1 MVRFDK
7 VRGAGQNSRMPAEL
21 VIRNARVIDGSGSP
35 AFLAD
40 VEISEGRITLVGTSG
55 GGAREIDAAGQVLC
69 PGFVDTHSHD
79 DGAFLRHPDMGFKLA
94 QGVTTDISG
103 NCGFSTIPN
112 EPGREYMPGDISGP
126 GSGWT
131 DLNSYFDACMAKK
144 PAINNAMLVG
154 HNRIRAH
161 VVGLEK
167 RPASA
172 EEIAEMR
179 GHVTQAMEQG
189 AVGFSTGL
197 IYEPGRY
204 SNTEEVVALARECTP
219 FTGIYATHMRNEGDK
234 LLEAVDEAMLI
245 AREAGIPL
253 HISHHKSAGR
263 RNWGRVKESLAKVD
277 AANAAGMDITLDV
290 YPYTAGSGPMWQ
302 YVNLDNID
310 VEWANGVMIANCP
323 DYPEFEGKMVPD
335 IATEHEWSVE
345 ETVRNVLTSERGRQV
360 ICIHFII
367 DEADIETNLR
377 HPKMLVG
384 SDGIPV
390 LKGNPH
396 PRLYGTMPRVLSRY
410 VRERKVLTL
419 EDAIRRMTSASC
431 ERFGLVDRGLVREGY
446 FADLVLFDPE
456 TVEDLAT
463 YEQPKQEPRG
473 ISLVLVNGEV
483 AYEDGR
489 HTGVGSGQMLRFK
502 R

>member
-1 MVRFDK
+1 
-7 VRGAGQNSRMPAEL
+7 MPADL
-21 VIRNARVIDGSGSP
+21 VIRNALVIDGSGSP
-35 AFLAD
+35 GHPAD
-40 VEISEGRITLVGTSG
+40 VTIAEGEIAEIGTAGSA
-55 GGAREIDAAGQVLC
+55 AREIDARGQVLC

-79 DGAFLRHPDMGFKLA
+79 DGAFLRYPDMAFKLA
-94 QGVTTDISG
+94 QGVTSEISG

-126 GSGWT
+126 GSEWT
-131 DLNSYFDACMAKK
+131 DLETYFAACMARK

-167 RPASA
+167 RLATA
-172 EEIAEMR
+172 TELAEMR
-179 GHVTQAMEQG
+179 GHVARAMEQG

-204 SNTEEVVALARECTP
+204 SNTDEVVALASECRP
-219 FTGIYATHMRNEGDK
+219 YSGIYATHMRNEGDK
-234 LLEAVDEAMLI
+234 LLEAVDEAMHI
-245 AREAGIPL
+245 AREAAIPL

-263 RNWGRVKESLAKVD
+263 RNWGRVAESLAKVD
-277 AANAAGMDITLDV
+277 AANASGMDITLDV

-302 YVNLDNID
+302 YVNLENID
-310 VEWANGVMIANCP
+310 VEWANGVMIASCP
-323 DYPEFEGKMVPD
+323 DYREFEGKMVPD
-335 IATEHEWSVE
+335 IAREHEWTVE
-345 ETVRNVLTSERGRQV
+345 EAVRNILTSARGRQV

-377 HPKMLVG
+377 HPRMLIG
-384 SDGIPV
+384 SDGIPE

-396 PRLYGTMPRVLSRY
+396 PRLFGTMPRVLARY
-410 VRERKVLTL
+410 VRDRAVLSL
-419 EDAIRRMTSASC
+419 EEAIRRMTSASC
-431 ERFGLVDRGLVREGY
+431 ERFGLVNRGLLREGY
-446 FADLVLFDPE
+446 AADLVLFDPAN
-456 TVEDLAT
+456 VQDLAT
-463 YEQPKQEPRG
+463 YETPKQEPAG
-473 ISLVLVNGEV
+473 IAVVVVNGQV
-483 AYEDGR
+483 ACENGK

>member
-1 MVRFDK
+1 
-7 VRGAGQNSRMPAEL
+7 MPNDL
-21 VIRNARVIDGSGSP
+21 VIRNARILDGSGSP
-35 AFLAD
+35 SFPGD
-40 VEISEGRITLVGTSG
+40 VGVSDGRIVSLGEAG
-55 GGAREIDAAGQVLC
+55 AGAREIDASGKVLC

-79 DGAFLRHPDMGFKLA
+79 DGAFLRHPDMAFKLA

-112 EPGREYMPGDISGP
+112 TPGREYMPGDISGP
-126 GSGWT
+126 GAEWT
-131 DLNSYFDACMAKK
+131 DLDSYFEACAAKR

-167 RPASA
+167 RPATA
-172 EEIAEMR
+172 DEITEMR
-179 GHVTQAMEQG
+179 GHVARAMEQG

-204 SNTEEVVALARECTP
+204 STTDEVVALASECTP
-219 FTGIYATHMRNEGDK
+219 YAGIYATHMRNEGDK
-234 LLEAVDEAMLI
+234 LLDAVAEAMHI
-245 AREAGIPL
+245 AREAHIPL

-263 RNWGRVKESLAKVD
+263 RNWGRVKDSLAMVD
-277 AANAAGMDITLDV
+277 AANAEGMDITLDV

-310 VEWANGVMIANCP
+310 TEWAMGVMIASCP
-323 DYPEFEGKMVPD
+323 DYREFEGRMVPD
-335 IATEHEWSVE
+335 IARDRGWTIEDA
-345 ETVRNVLTSERGRQV
+345 VREIITSPQGRQV

-377 HPKMLVG
+377 HPRMLVG

-396 PRLYGTMPRVLSRY
+396 PRLYGTMPRVLARY
-410 VRERKVLTL
+410 VRERNVLTL
-419 EDAIRRMTSASC
+419 EEAVRRMTSASC
-431 ERFGLVDRGLVREGY
+431 ERFGLLHRGLVKVGY
-446 FADLVLFDPE
+446 WADLVLFDPD

-463 YEQPKQEPRG
+463 YQDPKREPKG
-473 ISLVLVNGEV
+473 IAMVVVNGEV

-489 HTGVGSGQMLRFK
+489 HTGVGSGQALRFNP
-502 R
+502 

>member
-1 MVRFDK
+1 MAAD
-7 VRGAGQNSRMPAEL
+7 L
-21 VIRNARVIDGSGSP
+21 VIRNARIIDGSGS
-35 AFLAD
+35 AGFMAD
-40 VEISEGRITLVGTSG
+40 VSVTDGRISEIGT
-55 GGAREIDAAGQVLC
+55 GGAGTREVDANGRTLT

-79 DGAFLRHPDMGFKLA
+79 DGAFLRYPDMGFKLA

-112 EPGREYMPGDISGP
+112 EPGREYMAGDISGP

-131 DLNSYFDACMAKK
+131 DLDSFFEACLAKK

-161 VVGLEK
+161 VVGMEK
-167 RPASA
+167 RLATSA
-172 EEIAEMR
+172 EVAEMR
-179 GHVTQAMEQG
+179 GHVAQAMEQG

-204 SNTEEVVALARECTP
+204 SDTDEVVSLATECRP
-219 FTGIYATHMRNEGDK
+219 YSGIYATHMRNEGDK
-234 LLEAVDEAMLI
+234 LLEAVEEAMLI
-245 AREAGIPL
+245 AREAAIPL
-253 HISHHKSAGR
+253 HISHHKSAGK
-263 RNWGRVKESLAKVD
+263 RNWGGVKASLAKVD

-302 YVNLDNID
+302 YVNLDKID
-310 VEWANGVMIANCP
+310 TEWAQGVMIASCP
-323 DYPEFEGKMVPD
+323 DFREFEGKMVPD
-335 IATEHEWSVE
+335 IATEHEWSIE
-345 ETVRNVLTSERGRQV
+345 ETVREIITSPKGRQV

-367 DEADIETNLR
+367 DESDIETNLR
-377 HPKMLVG
+377 HPKMLIG
-384 SDGIPV
+384 SDGIPE

-396 PRLYGTMPRVLSRY
+396 PRLFGTMPRVLSRY

-419 EDAIRRMTSASC
+419 EEAVRRMTSASC
-431 ERFGLVDRGLVREGY
+431 ERFGLTDRGLIKEGY
-446 FADLVLFDPE
+446 WADLVLFDPD
-456 TVEDLAT
+456 TVKDLAT
-463 YEQPKQEPRG
+463 YEAPKQEPAG
-473 ISLVLVNGEV
+473 ISMVVVNGEV
-483 AYEDGR
+483 AYEDGK

>member
-1 MVRFDK
+1 
-7 VRGAGQNSRMPAEL
+7 MPADL
-21 VIRNARVIDGSGSP
+21 VIRNARVIDGSGAP
-35 AFLAD
+35 AFTAD
-40 VEISEGRITLVGTSG
+40 VEIGEGRIRLVGTAGSG
-55 GGAREIDAAGQVLC
+55 SREIDAAGKVLS
-69 PGFVDTHSHD
+69 PGFIDTHSHD

-126 GSGWT
+126 GAEWT
-131 DLNSYFDACMAKK
+131 DLNSYFEACMAKG
-144 PAINNAMLVG
+144 PAINQAMLVG
-154 HNRIRAH
+154 HNRIRAQ

-167 RPASA
+167 RAA
-172 EEIAEMR
+172 TADEITEMR
-179 GHVTQAMEQG
+179 SHVAQAMEQG

-204 SNTEEVVALARECTP
+204 STTEEVVALARECTP
-219 FTGIYATHMRNEGDK
+219 YTGIYATHMRNEGDK
-234 LLEAVDEAMLI
+234 LLEAVDEAMHI

-253 HISHHKSAGR
+253 HISHHKSAGK
-263 RNWGRVKESLAKVD
+263 RNWGRVRDSLEKVD
-277 AANAAGMDITLDV
+277 AANNAGMDITLDV

-310 VEWANGVMIANCP
+310 TEWANGVMIANCP

-335 IATEHEWSVE
+335 IANEHEWSIE
-345 ETVRNVLTSERGRQV
+345 ETVRNVLTSPRGRRV

-367 DEADIETNLR
+367 DESDIETNLR
-377 HPKMLVG
+377 HSRMLVG

-390 LKGNPH
+390 LDGNPH
-396 PRLYGTMPRVLSRY
+396 PRLFGTMPRVLSRY
-410 VRERKVLTL
+410 VRERGVLTL
-419 EDAIRRMTSASC
+419 EEAIRRMTSASC
-431 ERFGLVDRGLVREGY
+431 ERFGLVERGLVKEGY

-456 TVEDLAT
+456 TVHDMAT
-463 YEQPKQEPRG
+463 YQEPKQEPRG
-473 ISLVLVNGEV
+473 ISLVVVNGQV
-483 AYEDGR
+483 AYENGQ
-489 HTGVGSGQMLRFK
+489 HSGVGSGQMLRYK

>member
-1 MVRFDK
+1 
-7 VRGAGQNSRMPAEL
+7 MPADL
-21 VIRNARVIDGSGSP
+21 VIRNARIIDGSGAA
-35 AFLAD
+35 AFPAD
-40 VEISEGRITLVGTSG
+40 VSISGDRITAVGTAG
-55 GGAREIDAAGQVLC
+55 AGAREVDAKGQVLS

-79 DGAFLRHPDMGFKLA
+79 DGAFLLHPDMAFKLA

-126 GSGWT
+126 GTMWR
-131 DLNSYFDACMAKK
+131 DLEGYFEACLAQK

-154 HNRIRAH
+154 HNRVRAH

-167 RPASA
+167 RPATAA
-172 EEIAEMR
+172 EVAEMC
-179 GHVTQAMEQG
+179 GHIATAMEQG

-204 SNTEEVVALARECTP
+204 STTDEVVALAKECRP
-219 FTGIYATHMRNEGDK
+219 YTGIYATHMRNEGDK
-234 LLEAVDEAMLI
+234 LLEAVDEALHI
-245 AREAGIPL
+245 AREAAIPL

-263 RNWGRVKESLAKVD
+263 RNWGRVTDSLAKID
-277 AANAAGMDITLDV
+277 AANAAGMDVTLDV

-310 VEWANGVMIANCP
+310 TEWAEGVMIASCP
-323 DYPEFEGKMVPD
+323 DHRDFEGRMVPD
-335 IATEHEWSVE
+335 IATEQEWTID
-345 ETVRNVLTSERGRQV
+345 ETVREIVTSPRGRQV

-377 HPKMLVG
+377 HPKMLIG
-384 SDGIPV
+384 SDGIPE

-396 PRLYGTMPRVLSRY
+396 PRLFGTMPRVLARY
-410 VRERKVLTL
+410 VRERNVLTL
-419 EDAIRRMTSASC
+419 EDAVRRMTHASC
-431 ERFGLVDRGLVREGY
+431 LRFGLVDRGLVREGY
-446 FADLVLFDPE
+446 YADLVLFDPGA
-456 TVEDLAT
+456 VKDLAT
-463 YEQPKQEPRG
+463 YEQPKQEPAG
-473 ISLVLVNGEV
+473 ISMVIVNGEV
-483 AYEDGR
+483 ACENGR
-489 HTGVGSGQMLRFK
+489 HTGVGSGRMLRFK

>member
-1 MVRFDK
+1 MAAD
-7 VRGAGQNSRMPAEL
+7 L
-21 VIRNARVIDGSGSP
+21 VIRNARIVDGSGS
-35 AFLAD
+35 AGYVAD
-40 VEISEGRITLVGTSG
+40 VSVTDGRISEIGTPG
-55 GGAREIDAAGQVLC
+55 GGGREIDAKGQVLT

-79 DGAFLRHPDMGFKLA
+79 DGAFLRYPDMGFKLA

-112 EPGREYMPGDISGP
+112 EPGREYMAGDISGP

-131 DLNSYFDACMAKK
+131 DLDSFFEACLAKK

-161 VVGLEK
+161 VVGMEK
-167 RPASA
+167 RLATAA
-172 EEIAEMR
+172 EVAEMR
-179 GHVTQAMEQG
+179 GHVAQAMEQG

-204 SNTEEVVALARECTP
+204 SDTDEVVSLATECRP
-219 FTGIYATHMRNEGDK
+219 YSGIYATHMRNEGDK

-245 AREAGIPL
+245 AREAAIPL
-253 HISHHKSAGR
+253 HISHHKSAGK
-263 RNWGRVKESLAKVD
+263 RNWGGVKASLAKVD

-302 YVNLDNID
+302 YVNLDKID
-310 VEWANGVMIANCP
+310 TEWAQGVMIASCP
-323 DYPEFEGKMVPD
+323 DFREFEGKMVPD
-335 IATEHEWSVE
+335 IATEHEWTIE
-345 ETVRNVLTSERGRQV
+345 EAVREIITSPKGRQV

-377 HPKMLVG
+377 HTKMLIG
-384 SDGIPV
+384 SDGIPE

-396 PRLYGTMPRVLSRY
+396 PRLFGTMPRVLSRY
-410 VRERKVLTL
+410 VRDRKVLTL
-419 EDAIRRMTSASC
+419 EEAVRRMTSASC
-431 ERFGLVDRGLVREGY
+431 ERFGLTDRGLIKEGY
-446 FADLVLFDPE
+446 WADLVLFDPD
-456 TVEDLAT
+456 TVKDRAT
-463 YEQPKQEPRG
+463 YEEPKQEPAG
-473 ISLVLVNGEV
+473 ISMVVVNGQV
-483 AYEDGR
+483 AYEDGK

>member
-1 MVRFDK
+1 
-7 VRGAGQNSRMPAEL
+7 MPADL
-21 VIRNARVIDGSGSP
+21 TIRNAFVIDGSGSP
-35 AFLAD
+35 GFPAD
-40 VEISEGRITLVGTSG
+40 VSVSDGKISLIGI
-55 GGAREIDAAGQVLC
+55 GATATREIDARGRVLC

-79 DGAFLRHPDMGFKLA
+79 DGAFIRHPGMTFKLA
-94 QGVTTDISG
+94 QGVTSEISG

-126 GSGWT
+126 GSEWT
-131 DLNSYFDACMAKK
+131 DLDSYYAACMALK

-167 RPASA
+167 RHATQQ
-172 EEIAEMR
+172 EVAEMR
-179 GHVTQAMEQG
+179 GHVAKAMEQG

-204 SNTEEVVALARECTP
+204 SDTAEVAALATECRP
-219 FTGIYATHMRNEGDK
+219 YSGIYATHMRNEGDR
-234 LLEAVDEAMLI
+234 LLDAVDEALHI
-245 AREAGIPL
+245 AREADVPL

-263 RNWGRVKESLAKVD
+263 RNWGRIGQSLAKVD
-277 AANAAGMDITLDV
+277 AANASGMDVTLDV

-302 YVNLDNID
+302 YVNLDAID
-310 VEWANGVMIANCP
+310 VEWAQGVMIASCP
-323 DYPEFEGKMVPD
+323 DYREFEGKMVPD
-335 IATEHEWSVE
+335 IAREHEWTMDE
-345 ETVRNVLTSERGRQV
+345 AVRNIVTSPRGRQV

-377 HPKMLVG
+377 HPRMLIG
-384 SDGIPV
+384 SDGIPE

-396 PRLYGTMPRVLSRY
+396 PRLFGTMPRVLGRY
-410 VRERKVLTL
+410 VRERHVLTL
-419 EDAIRRMTSASC
+419 EEAIRRMTSASC

-446 FADLVLFDPE
+446 AADLVLFDPE
-456 TVEDLAT
+456 TIQDLAT
-463 YEQPKQEPRG
+463 YEMPKQEPAG
-473 ISLVLVNGEV
+473 IDLVVVNGEV
-483 AYEDGR
+483 AYDGGN
-489 HTGVGSGQMLRFK
+489 HTGAGSGQMLRFK

>member
-1 MVRFDK
+1 
-7 VRGAGQNSRMPAEL
+7 MPADF
-21 VIRNARVIDGSGSP
+21 VIRNAHIIDGSGSP
-35 AFLAD
+35 AFAAD
-40 VEISEGRITLVGTSG
+40 IEVSEGLISRVGTVGSA
-55 GGAREIDAAGQVLC
+55 AREIDAKGQVVS

-79 DGAFLRHPDMGFKLA
+79 DGALLRHPDMSFKLA

-131 DLNSYFDACMAKK
+131 DLNSFYEACLAKK

-154 HNRIRAH
+154 HNRIRAQ

-167 RPASA
+167 RLATPA
-172 EEIAEMR
+172 ELAEMR
-179 GHVTQAMEQG
+179 GYVAQAMEQG

-204 SNTEEVVALARECTP
+204 SDTDEVVALATECRP
-219 FTGIYATHMRNEGDK
+219 YSGIYATHMRNEGDK
-234 LLEAVDEAMLI
+234 LLEAVDEAMHI
-245 AREAGIPL
+245 ARDASIPL

-263 RNWGRVKESLAKVD
+263 RNWGRIAESLAKVD

-302 YVNLDNID
+302 YVNLENID
-310 VEWANGVMIANCP
+310 VEWANGVMIANAP
-323 DYPEFEGKMVPD
+323 DYPEFEGKMIPD
-335 IATEHEWSVE
+335 IARDHEWNIE
-345 ETVRNVLTSERGRQV
+345 ETVKNVITSPRGREV

-377 HPKMLVG
+377 HPRVLIG

-396 PRLYGTMPRVLSRY
+396 PRLFGTMPRVLARY

-419 EDAIRRMTSASC
+419 EEAIRRMTSASC
-431 ERFGLVDRGLVREGY
+431 QRFGLSNRGLVKEGY
-446 FADLVLFDPE
+446 AADLVMFDPE
-456 TVEDLAT
+456 TVQDLAT
-463 YEQPKQEPRG
+463 YEDPKQEPAG
-473 ISLVLVNGEV
+473 ISMVVVNGQV